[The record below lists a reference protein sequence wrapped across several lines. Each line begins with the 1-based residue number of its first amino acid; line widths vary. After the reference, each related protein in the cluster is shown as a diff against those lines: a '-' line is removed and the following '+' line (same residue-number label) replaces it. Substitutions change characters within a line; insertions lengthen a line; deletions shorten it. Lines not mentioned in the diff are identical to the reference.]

1 MEYIGGIIVASI
13 CVATV
18 LSIIKICR
26 SQQEQEQ
33 QNIVLRDEQSNREES
48 YVLLN
53 IEEEQLTD

>member
-13 CVATV
+13 CVATI
-18 LSIIKICR
+18 LSIIKICK